1 MNFED
6 KKILIIGMA
15 RSGVAAAR
23 VLAAMGA
30 EVTIADQK
38 SSLEL
43 SEAIAQLQGWAI
55 NICPGGYPPIS
66 KEKFDLV
73 VTSPGVPMT
82 AQPLREAVA
91 HNIPV
96 WGEIEL
102 AARLS
107 KGSIVAITGTNGKT
121 TTTALI
127 GQMFKDAGK
136 KVVVGGN
143 IGLPLIQEVQYTTE
157 EHVLVVEVS
166 SFQLEWVE
174 GFHPKVAVITNI
186 TPDHL
191 DRHGSMANYA
201 QVKSR
206 IFSRQTKEDYTVL
219 NYDDPI
225 LREMGSICPGRVI
238 FFSREHNLEQGI
250 VSQKGKILVKTGG
263 QILEICREDEL
274 KIPGAHNLENALAA
288 VAAGRAMG
296 LTAENLRNTLCTFP
310 GVAHRLEKVAEI
322 KGVTYINDSK
332 GTNPDAS
339 IKALEA
345 FSQPLVLIAGGS
357 TKGSDFS
364 AFARKIKERV
374 KHLVVLG
381 QTAEDIIGAVEKVG
395 FKSIHR
401 VQTFP
406 EAVHKASELA
416 EPGEIVLLS
425 PACASY
431 DMFKNYEHRGETF
444 KELVR
449 QLTTNS

>member
-1 MNFED
+1 
-6 KKILIIGMA
+6 
-15 RSGVAAAR
+15 
-23 VLAAMGA
+23 
-30 EVTIADQK
+30 
-38 SSLEL
+38 
-43 SEAIAQLQGWAI
+43 
-55 NICPGGYPPIS
+55 
-66 KEKFDLV
+66 
-73 VTSPGVPMT
+73 
-82 AQPLREAVA
+82 
-91 HNIPV
+91 
-96 WGEIEL
+96 
-102 AARLS
+102 
-107 KGSIVAITGTNGKT
+107 
-121 TTTALI
+121 
-127 GQMFKDAGK
+127 MFKDAGK